1 MTDIKDSAL
10 VVLQNNQALTT
21 SHVVAEKFD
30 KTHKHVLESI
40 SNLKDQ
46 LSTAE
51 FSALF
56 NESSKKLKMS
66 LIS

>member
-21 SHVVAEKFD
+21 SRVVAEKFD

-40 SNLKDQ
+40 NNLKDQ

-56 NESSKKLKMS
+56 NESSKELEML